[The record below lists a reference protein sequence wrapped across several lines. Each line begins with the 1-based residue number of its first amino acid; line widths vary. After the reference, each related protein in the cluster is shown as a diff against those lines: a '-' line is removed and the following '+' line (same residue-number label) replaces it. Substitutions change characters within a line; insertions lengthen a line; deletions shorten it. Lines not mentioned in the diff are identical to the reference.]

1 MIDFSCLFRERMP
14 KSVTPDVWISEN
26 GGESVWKLSIS
37 TASLVCIPC
46 SKSYAWN
53 SRALAQRHAKTKLH
67 IKTVE
72 VTQQSQKTHESGSG
86 KPDLFAKDLAKMLA
100 LCKIPMGKVENK
112 HFSRFLEKYTGI
124 VTPSRSAIVRN
135 VELEGVN
142 ILNKIRDILEGQDVY
157 IFMDE
162 ATDMT
167 GKPVVGIYLGLLGK
181 FLSRPF
187 LIDLSETKSHDSE
200 SLVIAVSKSLQDL
213 WNGSIRAERI
223 KFIVTQPMPHAN
235 EAARS
240 LQSLFPG
247 LEHFYCTSSRV
258 EALGQRVG
266 EESDKVSR
274 LFMETKRVL
283 KFHLSDPK
291 FGYKMSKIHLKSL
304 LLIQWNVD
312 LMS

>member
-1 MIDFSCLFRERMP
+1 
-14 KSVTPDVWISEN
+14 
-26 GGESVWKLSIS
+26 
-37 TASLVCIPC
+37 
-46 SKSYAWN
+46 
-53 SRALAQRHAKTKLH
+53 
-67 IKTVE
+67 
-72 VTQQSQKTHESGSG
+72 
-86 KPDLFAKDLAKMLA
+86 
-100 LCKIPMGKVENK
+100 
-112 HFSRFLEKYTGI
+112 
-124 VTPSRSAIVRN
+124 
-135 VELEGVN
+135 
-142 ILNKIRDILEGQDVY
+142 
-157 IFMDE
+157 MDE

-240 LQSLFPG
+240 LQSLSRGWSTSTARPHGWRPG
-247 LEHFYCTSSRV
+247 ATRWRGV
-258 EALGQRVG
+258 R
-266 EESDKVSR
+266 KVSR